1 MIKRILWLTTDSTN
15 PHQNLALE
23 ETLFDFVDD
32 ETLVFYLW
40 QNQHTVVIGRN
51 QNAIKECH
59 VVDLAQDNGVLAR
72 RLSGGGAVYHDLG
85 NLNFTFLM
93 STSNFDVE
101 KQSQVLIEA
110 LRSFG
115 IEAYARGRNDLLVD
129 EKKFSGHAYYHHNQK
144 SYHHG
149 TLMVN
154 VNLSELSKYLNVS
167 KLKLQGKG
175 VKSVIS
181 RVTNLLDYAE
191 ELTIENLK
199 QSLLKAV
206 EQVYQAPMQELIL
219 DEKTQSKF
227 TEMTQK
233 YSSKEWL
240 LPEHFISN
248 TLLED
253 RFEWGEI
260 SLSMEIKDNKISNI
274 QVYTDAMDA
283 FLASKLEDCLEDEIF
298 SIQSIK
304 IAIQSCDLDTQ
315 VKEDL
320 ISLFDTNHEEIFL

>member
-93 STSNFDVE
+93 STSNFDAE

-219 DEKTQSKF
+219 DEKTQLKF

-298 SIQSIK
+298 STQSIE

>member
-219 DEKTQSKF
+219 DEKTQLKF

-298 SIQSIK
+298 STQSIE